1 MGTEADIAVDDLAA
15 PADDEERANLVFV
28 GVILGLLHSQAAR
41 RVPRFA
47 GCRLRSSDSPNRNQ
61 DAPLLQIKPS
71 EVE

>member
-1 MGTEADIAVDDLAA
+1 VGTEADIAVDDLAA

-47 GCRLRSSDSPNRNQ
+47 WVCRLRANRNQ

>member
-41 RVPRFA
+41 PFRVLL
-47 GCRLRSSDSPNRNQ
+47 GCRLRANRNQ